1 MKKLLLGILFILSS
15 IGVYSQTYPETFSN
29 GESYA
34 SIRSKLNFNANATGD
49 SLDRHLDSLWSHNV
63 RIKALDVRV
72 GNLESLITGYVPTS
86 RTVNGH
92 ALTGNISVTAS
103 DVGLGNVTNESKATM
118 FTSPTF
124 TGSPTVPGYVPT
136 STTVNSHALSGNIS
150 VTAADVGLGNVTN
163 ESKATMF
170 ADAALTGIPTAPT
183 ATASTNTT
191 QIATTEFSQAAIAA
205 ALADLAVGVQ
215 ILVSEEELVSGEAS
229 GYIFD
234 IPDMLDGMNLVKVE
248 AFPGEVKGD
257 HTIAVVV
264 WRNRSGAEVN
274 MTSTGA
280 SFSTDATINTSYDD
294 VVNKDQ
300 LEFRWTYSGGT
311 IAPEGLKVQLTFQNP

>member
-1 MKKLLLGILFILSS
+1 MKKLLIGVLFILASAL
-15 IGVYSQTYPETFSN
+15 GYSQTYPETFSN

-34 SIRSKLNFNANATGD
+34 SIRSKLNFNATATAD
-49 SLDRHLDSLWSHNV
+49 SLDEHLDSLWAHN
-63 RIKALDVRV
+63 IKIIALDARV
-72 GNLESLITGYVPTS
+72 ASLESGATGYVPTS

-92 ALTGNISVTAS
+92 ALTGDISVTAS

-118 FTSPTF
+118 FASPVF
-124 TGSPTVPGYVPT
+124 TGRPTVPGYVPT
-136 STTVNSHALSGNIS
+136 STTVNGHALSGNVS

-183 ATASTNTT
+183 ATASTSTT
-191 QIATTEFSQAAIAA
+191 QIATTAFSQAAIAA

-215 ILVSEEELVSGEAS
+215 ILVSEEELISGEAS

-248 AFPGEVKGD
+248 AFPGETEGD

-264 WRNRSGAEVN
+264 WRNRSGSEVN

-280 SFSTDATINTSYDD
+280 SFSADAIINTSYDD
-294 VVNKDQ
+294 VANRDQ
-300 LEFRWTYSGGT
+300 LEIRWTYSGGT
-311 IAPEGLKVQLTFQNP
+311 TAPVALKVQLTFQNP